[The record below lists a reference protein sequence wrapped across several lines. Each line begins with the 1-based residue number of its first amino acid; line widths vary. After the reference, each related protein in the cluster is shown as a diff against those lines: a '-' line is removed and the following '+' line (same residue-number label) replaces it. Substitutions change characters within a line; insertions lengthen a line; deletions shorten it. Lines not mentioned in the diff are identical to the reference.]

1 MRYQRRG
8 ISHGTRVPLSCS
20 TRSGRSRSPRD
31 IFPNKPGSWA
41 EIRLQSV
48 FEIEIL
54 GTDLIPVFA
63 SVAGEMKTA
72 GLCGHAFWS
81 LDPDAGSCARACVVA
96 PLMPLRCHHRPPSS
110 YLRSA
115 KENAVRP
122 RQLFHSLRG
131 GSTFSQCIAMPTV
144 AFSGAGYR
152 QHDFSPG
159 QPAFGHDAC
168 GGAHRLFTQPCN
180 GLYTSRISP
189 CAGRKQ
195 HRSWFGLGDRESSP
209 NCHPF
214 HLTAWPYRIHLYP

>member
-1 MRYQRRG
+1 MLHPFWPQQVSSRYFPQQTGVEGRDPVAECFRNRNSRNGSYTSICFRG
-8 ISHGTRVPLSCS
+8 WRNENRGFVWSC
-20 TRSGRSRSPRD
+20 
-31 IFPNKPGSWA
+31 
-41 EIRLQSV
+41 V
-48 FEIEIL
+48 
-54 GTDLIPVFA
+54 
-63 SVAGEMKTA
+63 
-72 GLCGHAFWS
+72 
-81 LDPDAGSCARACVVA
+81 LDPDAGSWARACVVA

-110 YLRSA
+110 YLCSA

-131 GSTFSQCIAMPTV
+131 GSTFSQCIAMPTI

-195 HRSWFGLGDRESSP
+195 HRSWFGLGDRESLP

-214 HLTAWPYRIHLYP
+214 HLTAWPYRVHLYP